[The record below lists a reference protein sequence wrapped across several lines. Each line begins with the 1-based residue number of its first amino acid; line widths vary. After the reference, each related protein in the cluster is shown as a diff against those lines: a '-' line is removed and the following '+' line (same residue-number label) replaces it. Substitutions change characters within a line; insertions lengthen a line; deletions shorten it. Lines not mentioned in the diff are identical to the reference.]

1 MIAIRKRD
9 GLLALLLLLVASC
22 KAGQSDPREELRQA
36 LKGSDVNGYVFTFSE
51 DDAGST
57 AAFTNP
63 GWRKGLALDK
73 ANPRAVL
80 RYTRVRDKKRGTTT
94 TYRAEAVPSGQ
105 GVAVRVTDLDRNVV
119 VSENPFVPVAR
130 FGSICTEERQT
141 YSSLDAC
148 LADFNCACR
157 AGLQC
162 EANRRCETILADI
175 ECCFIDST
183 GTKRCPHPL
192 LIIKPNTFRCEVVGF
207 LPDEGSLA
215 LSR

>member
-1 MIAIRKRD
+1 MTAMRTRLV
-9 GLLALLLLLVASC
+9 LLALLSLLVASC
-22 KAGQSDPREELRQA
+22 KARQTDPREELRRS

-63 GWRKGLALDK
+63 GWRHGLALDK
-73 ANPRAVL
+73 VNPHAVL
-80 RYTRVRDKKRGTTT
+80 RYTRVWDKKRGTTT
-94 TYRAEAVPSGQ
+94 TVRAEAVPSGR
-105 GVAVRVTDLDRNVV
+105 GVALRVTDLDRNVV
-119 VSENPFVPVAR
+119 LSEKAFAPAAR
-130 FGSICTEERQT
+130 FGSVCTEEQQT
-141 YSSLDAC
+141 YPRLNAC

-192 LIIKPNTFRCEVVGF
+192 LIIKPNTAICEVVGT
-207 LPDEGSLA
+207 LPDEGSLV
-215 LSR
+215 LSP

>member
-1 MIAIRKRD
+1 MIARRKRNV
-9 GLLALLLLLVASC
+9 LLTLLLLLVASC
-22 KAGQSDPREELRQA
+22 TARQTDPREELRRS

-63 GWRKGLALDK
+63 GWRNGLALDK
-73 ANPRAVL
+73 ANPHAVL

-105 GVAVRVTDLDRNVV
+105 GVAVRVTDLDRNIIL
-119 VSENPFVPVAR
+119 SEKAFVPVAR
-130 FGSICTEERQT
+130 FGSVCTEEQQT
-141 YSSLDAC
+141 YPSLDAC

-162 EANRRCETILADI
+162 EANRRCETIFADI
-175 ECCFIDST
+175 ECCVIGST
-183 GTKRCPHPL
+183 GTRQCRHPL
-192 LIIKPNTFRCEVVGF
+192 MIITPNAPRCEVVGF
-207 LPDEGSLA
+207 LPDEGSLV